1 MNTSTIVETRI
12 ATVMLDDNG
21 IMNITLKDCSEID
34 EYDIVDLNLVLKH
47 LANKQPTFKISDTRA
62 DWKIS
67 KAANLK
73 SKEEDLTSNT
83 QARAIIISKNI
94 KSTLL
99 SFIHS
104 FMKTNYPQKIF
115 YTKDSAYQW
124 ILEQKRIYE
133 ANQKK

>member
-1 MNTSTIVETRI
+1 
-12 ATVMLDDNG
+12 MLDDNG